1 MKRLPLLFFFLLAVF
16 FLLFNPF
23 VNFYTD
29 YLWYKDLG
37 YPRVFLIKFQLQGLL
52 FLLMAVLTG
61 GLFYLHGYLIHRIAS
76 RGAFWSQYLDP
87 RWVRF
92 LSEKYRLLLKI
103 LSLFLGL
110 SFGLAA
116 KEFWK
121 DFLLGVYGKSFG
133 LKDPL
138 LSLDVGFYVFKL
150 PLLRYLGD
158 TALALWTLLFL
169 TGLLLFVGLGHVEK
183 GGRLGLRLSPAFR
196 RYLAFMVAIFFLRLA
211 YDLFLDRSDLLF
223 DESGVVFGAGYTEAR
238 VVLPALNA
246 LILLSLLAAG
256 LAALFMLRPRREILL
271 GLVGGYA
278 LIYFL
283 GLKFLPGIVHRY
295 VVQPNELDKEKTYIA
310 YEIRYTREGFGLHK
324 VTEKPFN
331 FGPPLTWETLQRNA
345 LTIKNIRLWDH
356 QPLLETYSQIQEIRT
371 YYRFVSVDNDRY
383 LLNGELRQVML
394 SARELS
400 YEDLPSRSWINLH
413 LVYTHGYGL
422 TLGVVNQVSPEGLPV
437 LLIKDIPPRSSVDLK
452 VTRPEIYFGELTTTY
467 AVVNTRVKEFDY
479 PAGEENVYTTYRGRT
494 GVRVGGVLR
503 RLLFAYRF
511 GTSKFLF
518 SQDILSE
525 SRILYHREIR
535 ERVKRLSPFL
545 VVDPDPYLVI
555 GQDGRLFWFVDLYT
569 VSNRFPYSRRVRG
582 LGNYVRNAALAVV
595 DAYHGTVD
603 FYLKD
608 PKDPIIQ
615 TYQEIFHMFKPLS
628 ALREDLRRHIRYPH
642 RLFSLQARLYGRYHM
657 TDPRVFYNQEDLWE
671 IPKSPKDPRRY
682 VRAYYTIMKLPGEE
696 NPEFILMVPFTPAKK
711 NNLSA
716 WMCVRCDPEHYGQML
731 VYRFPKQRLVYGP
744 QQIESRINQDPEI
757 SRQLSLWDQRGSRVI
772 LGTLL
777 VIPVEGNLLYVQPL
791 YLKSETGQI
800 PELKRVIVAYGNRIA
815 MAESLDK
822 ALLEIFG
829 SPVEKAVERAKE
841 VGRKILKEMAP
852 KTKEMQE
859 YLRDLY
865 RQAEEAL
872 RRGDLEEFGRLWRKL
887 GEALRLETR

>member
-1 MKRLPLLFFFLLAVF
+1 MKFRLIILLFALLALVF
-16 FLLFNPF
+16 LFFNPF
-23 VNFYTD
+23 VGFYTD
-29 YLWYKDLG
+29 YLWYRDLG
-37 YPRVFLIKFQLQGLL
+37 YSQVFLTRFKVQGVL
-52 FLLMAVLTG
+52 FLLVASFTG
-61 GLFYLHGYLIHRIAS
+61 LVFYFHGYLVHRVAS

-87 RWVRF
+87 RFTRF
-92 LSEKYRLLLKI
+92 LSEKFRFLLKVFSI
-103 LSLFLGL
+103 FLAF

-116 KEFWK
+116 KEFWQ
-121 DFLLGVYGKSFG
+121 DYLLFVHGKAFG

-138 LSLDVGFYVFKL
+138 LSLDIGFYVFRL
-150 PLLRYLGD
+150 PFLRYLGD
-158 TALALWTLLFL
+158 LTFAFWTLLFL
-169 TGLLLFVGLGHVEK
+169 TGTLIFVGLGHLER
-183 GGRLGLRLSPAFR
+183 GGRLGIRLTSAFR
-196 RYLAFMVAIFFLRLA
+196 RYLALMVALFFLRLA
-211 YDLFLDRSDLLF
+211 YDLFLDRTDLLF
-223 DESGVVFGAGYTEAR
+223 DERGVVFGAGYTEAR

-246 LILLSLLAAG
+246 LMLLSLA
-256 LAALFMLRPRREILL
+256 AALLSAAFILRPRKEILF
-271 GLVGGYA
+271 GLVLGYG
-278 LIYFL
+278 LLYFI
-283 GLKFLPGIVHRY
+283 GLKLLPGVVHRY
-295 VVQPNELDKEKTYIA
+295 VVQPNELDKEKPYIA
-310 YEIRYTREGFGLHK
+310 HEIRFTREGFGLTSVK
-324 VTEKPFN
+324 EKSFT
-331 FGPPLTWETLQRNA
+331 FGKPLTYDDLKRNA

-383 LLNGELRQVML
+383 VLNGELRQVML

-400 YEDLPSRSWINLH
+400 QADLPSKSWINLH

-437 LLIKDIPPRSSVDLK
+437 LLIKDIPPRSSVDLQI
-452 VTRPEIYFGELTTTY
+452 TRPEIYFGELTDTY

-479 PAGEENVYTTYRGRT
+479 PAGEKNVYTTYRGKT
-494 GVRVGGVLR
+494 GVRVGGLFR
-503 RLLFAYRF
+503 RTLFAYRF

-525 SRILYHREIR
+525 SRLLYYREVR
-535 ERVKRLSPFL
+535 ERVRRLAPFL
-545 VVDPDPYLVI
+545 LVDGDPYLVI
-555 GQDGRLFWFVDLYT
+555 GKDGRLFWFLDLYT

-608 PKDPIIQ
+608 PRDPIIQ
-615 TYQEIFHMFKPLS
+615 TYQEIFHMFRPLS
-628 ALREDLRRHIRYPH
+628 DLRADLRSHIRYPH

-682 VRAYYTIMKLPGEE
+682 IRAYYTIMKLPGQDRA
-696 NPEFILMVPFTPAKK
+696 EFILMVPFTPAKK

-716 WMCVRCDPEHYGQML
+716 WMCVRCDPEHYGEML
-731 VYRFPKQRLVYGP
+731 VYRFPKQSLVYGP

-777 VIPVEGNLLYVQPL
+777 VIPIENNLLYVQPL

-815 MAESLDK
+815 MAETLDK
-822 ALLEIFG
+822 ALMEIFG
-829 SPVEKAVERAKE
+829 SVEERIKE
-841 VGRKILKEMAP
+841 VGRQILEKMKPRVESGKA
-852 KTKEMQE
+852 
-859 YLRDLY
+859 YLRGLY
-865 RQAEEAL
+865 QRAEEAL
-872 RRGDLEEFGRLWRKL
+872 RRGDLEEFGRLWKKL
-887 GEALRLETR
+887 GEALR